1 MAGLGDIWHSHPLVH
16 PVDMEVQPPRAVQ
29 PQSQDGAFWTRVQI
43 RTKFLTDLGGKIYC
57 LQGDQ
62 TPNWQQ
68 PPPPFTKLCQS
79 LGFASTLAHCFS
91 YLKSTFPFP
100 PCDILN
106 GRDVG
111 GGSEPETVQVMAL
124 TALPTCYRATIHLCS
139 YLQGS
144 GPLFSLGQ
152 PLPLRGRALSLL
164 PTHLEAIVEDPS
176 APQQPGCPFEGTG
189 RSREVEPLRWAGDD
203 SQDKGRCPLPVQEVY
218 PHLGRRQLLHN
229 HSLLQRGP
237 PSSRTGLLTPARERR
252 RHPRVQ
258 PGMQPVLIPGG
269 TRNGQFVCVLP
280 SFSLGLAIKD
290 SCPRGFPSPA

>member
-29 PQSQDGAFWTRVQI
+29 PQSQDGAFWTRVPI

-124 TALPTCYRATIHLCS
+124 TALPT
-139 YLQGS
+139 
-144 GPLFSLGQ
+144 
-152 PLPLRGRALSLL
+152 
-164 PTHLEAIVEDPS
+164 
-176 APQQPGCPFEGTG
+176 
-189 RSREVEPLRWAGDD
+189 
-203 SQDKGRCPLPVQEVY
+203 
-218 PHLGRRQLLHN
+218 
-229 HSLLQRGP
+229 
-237 PSSRTGLLTPARERR
+237 
-252 RHPRVQ
+252 
-258 PGMQPVLIPGG
+258 
-269 TRNGQFVCVLP
+269 
-280 SFSLGLAIKD
+280 
-290 SCPRGFPSPA
+290 

>member
-100 PCDILN
+100 PC
-106 GRDVG
+106 
-111 GGSEPETVQVMAL
+111 VQ
-124 TALPTCYRATIHLCS
+124 
-139 YLQGS
+139 
-144 GPLFSLGQ
+144 
-152 PLPLRGRALSLL
+152 LSS
-164 PTHLEAIVEDPS
+164 V
-176 APQQPGCPFEGTG
+176 
-189 RSREVEPLRWAGDD
+189 
-203 SQDKGRCPLPVQEVY
+203 
-218 PHLGRRQLLHN
+218 QLL
-229 HSLLQRGP
+229 S
-237 PSSRTGLLTPARERR
+237 
-252 RHPRVQ
+252 RVQ
-258 PGMQPVLIPGG
+258 LIVTPWI
-269 TRNGQFVCVLP
+269 TAHQASL
-280 SFSLGLAIKD
+280 SFTVFAQTHVH
-290 SCPRGFPSPA
+290 